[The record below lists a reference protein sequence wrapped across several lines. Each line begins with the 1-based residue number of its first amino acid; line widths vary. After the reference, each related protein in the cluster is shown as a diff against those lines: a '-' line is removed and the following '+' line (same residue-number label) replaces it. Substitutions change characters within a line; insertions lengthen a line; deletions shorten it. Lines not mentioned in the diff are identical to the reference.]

1 MKLVIVG
8 AGRMGSAV
16 RSLAERRGHEI
27 VATVG
32 REGWDRLAALG
43 AQGSLHGVQAA
54 IDFTL
59 PDQVGGNVERLVA
72 LGLPVVV
79 GTTGWEHDRDA
90 VRELVEAADGCLVH
104 GSNFSI
110 GVYVFGRLV
119 REATHL
125 FDRVED
131 VSPYLVEHHHA
142 GKADAPSGTARQ
154 LAEIVRAASTVGGDG
169 HPASA
174 AGGEGRLASAAEG
187 DDHTA
192 SAVSGDD
199 RAVALPV
206 ASIRAGHEPG
216 RHTVGFDG
224 PFDHVTLTHQA
235 RSREGFASGALL
247 ATRLIEGRRGMY
259 RYGDLL
265 DDWFGGRR

>member
-8 AGRMGSAV
+8 AGRMGGAV

-32 REGWDRLAALG
+32 RDGWEGLEALG
-43 AQGSLHGVQAA
+43 ARGTLDGVHAA

-59 PDQVGGNVERLVA
+59 PDQVRGNVARLVA

-79 GTTGWEHDRDA
+79 GTTGWEGDRDA
-90 VRELVEAADGCLVH
+90 VRTLVEAADGCLVH

-119 REATHL
+119 REATRL

-142 GKADAPSGTARQ
+142 GKVDAPSGTARR
-154 LAEIVRAASTVGGDG
+154 LAEIVRS
-169 HPASA
+169 ASA
-174 AGGEGRLASAAEG
+174 ASDG
-187 DDHTA
+187 DR
-192 SAVSGDD
+192 S
-199 RAVALPV
+199 VALPV
-206 ASIRAGHEPG
+206 TSIRAGHEPG

-235 RSREGFASGALL
+235 RSREGFAAGALL

-259 RYGDLL
+259 RYSDLL